1 MAALM
6 GLSRLSGKASDW
18 LACGSRRPRGRTSA
32 LRWATDAM
40 CVPWH
45 CQSQGREGA
54 QRARSIVSWVCFSLG
69 LFRRISPL

>member
-45 CQSQGREGA
+45 LGLRDESRARAEA
-54 QRARSIVSWVCFSLG
+54 RARSESVILG
-69 LFRRISPL
+69 SFFCCQVR